1 MALSSAKFYNSMFKK
16 YRQLYIPV
24 NASVLAWFLNCSFN
38 WDNSVT
44 SVEKPIIARDFSLI

>member
-1 MALSSAKFYNSMFKK
+1 MSIEITATFILWRLARLNSITACSKK

-44 SVEKPIIARDFSLI
+44 SV